1 MRTLPPRYGC
11 FQPGS
16 IVSASSA
23 WFYST
28 FASPLLV
35 CTASTTLW
43 ELGSAQSFNLSRE
56 KNKEKKKKKYAFIL
70 PFFLLFTTTNHNNI
84 SINQRS
90 SLMELTSC
98 TLLSGCGYSGINS
111 GRMNLCIYVYNNG
124 CSFQQNSLWRLIHIF
139 VYSNG
144 NDQKVLLTFQPTY
157 FFTCSSIV

>member
-28 FASPLLV
+28 FASPLLM

-56 KNKEKKKKKYAFIL
+56 KKKYNNNAFAFS
-70 PFFLLFTTTNHNNI
+70 FFSFFSQKTTNHNNI

-111 GRMNLCIYVYNNG
+111 GRMNLCIYVYSNG